1 MKKLPRLVRSRGT
14 VLVTVLLMVAVAAI
28 LATDI
33 AYRQRLDIK
42 RTSAF
47 LAREQAFQVLLAS
60 EELGHAFLMDDLQDD
75 ARAVSA
81 NTDPFD
87 NLGDKWYQVVPPA
100 PVLGG
105 AGFVSGELEDL
116 QGRFNINSLFATDP
130 AVAALQK
137 QRLTQLLTNL
147 QVPDPN
153 APSVTGVN
161 ASGLVERIM
170 DWVDDNDQPTGSEG
184 REDNAYLNRDS
195 KPYRTANHIIT
206 DVSELLLIEE
216 FTQSD
221 IDKIRDFICFLP
233 RDATLNLNTAGA
245 EVLRAY
251 GFTSPDA
258 FIKDR
263 PDRGR
268 EDGTD
273 YSDISQIMSILD
285 REGTV
290 SQQQAPQQPQS
301 PLPPG
306 GVTPAPPSAPPGSQL
321 QGFGVTSN
329 YFLLKANALINGK
342 TVKMNSIIWRIDA
355 KDFASPQPGQPKVT
369 PIKTVLRKLVD
380 PLE

>member
-1 MKKLPRLVRSRGT
+1 M
-14 VLVTVLLMVAVAAI
+14 LVTVLLMVAVAAI
-28 LATDI
+28 IATDI

-60 EELGHAFLMDDLQDD
+60 EELGHAFLMEDLKAD
-75 ARAVSA
+75 ARNVSA

-137 QRLTQLLTNL
+137 QRLAKLFTDL

-153 APSVTGVN
+153 APSSSGVS
-161 ASGLVERIM
+161 ASGLVDRIM
-170 DWVDDNDQPTGSEG
+170 DWVDDNDQPTGIDG
-184 REDNAYLNRDS
+184 REDDAYLNQPK

-216 FTQSD
+216 FTQAD

-233 RDATLNLNTAGA
+233 RDATLNLNTAT
-245 EVLRAY
+245 EQVLRAY

-263 PDRGR
+263 PARGR
-268 EDGTD
+268 EGTD
-273 YSDISQIMSILD
+273 YSDITQIMSILD
-285 REGTV
+285 PGGTV
-290 SQQQAPQQPQS
+290 SQQQAPQQPQTS
-301 PLPPG
+301 SEPG
-306 GVTPAPPSAPPGSQL
+306 DAPPPVPPAAPGSQL
-321 QGFGVTSN
+321 KGFGVTSN

>member
-1 MKKLPRLVRSRGT
+1 

-28 LATDI
+28 IATDI

-60 EELGHAFLMDDLQDD
+60 EELGHAFLMEDLKAD
-75 ARAVSA
+75 ARNVSA

-130 AVAALQK
+130 AVAASQK
-137 QRLTQLLTNL
+137 QRLAQLFTNL

-153 APSVTGVN
+153 APSSSGVS
-161 ASGLVERIM
+161 ASGLVDRIM
-170 DWVDDNDQPTGSEG
+170 DWVDDNDQPTGIDG
-184 REDNAYLNRDS
+184 REDDAYLNQPK

-216 FTQSD
+216 FTQAD

-233 RDATLNLNTAGA
+233 RDATLNLNTAT
-245 EVLRAY
+245 EQVLRAY

-263 PDRGR
+263 PARGR
-268 EDGTD
+268 EGTD
-273 YSDISQIMSILD
+273 YSDLNQIMSILNPG
-285 REGTV
+285 GTAP
-290 SQQQAPQQPQS
+290 QQVPQQPQ
-301 PLPPG
+301 
-306 GVTPAPPSAPPGSQL
+306 TPSAIPSAPVSPSAPGNPL